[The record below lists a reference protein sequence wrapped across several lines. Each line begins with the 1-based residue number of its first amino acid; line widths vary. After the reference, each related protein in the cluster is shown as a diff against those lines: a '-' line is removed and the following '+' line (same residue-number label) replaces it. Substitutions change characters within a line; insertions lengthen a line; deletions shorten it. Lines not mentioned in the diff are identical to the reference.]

1 MQYTAYVLKL
11 KMQMPN
17 TLFEHQRIAMAQI
30 KSNYFAILHE
40 NEDLRKL
47 VTKLQKENDEL
58 KRNLEKTSQEISSND
73 AR

>member
-1 MQYTAYVLKL
+1 
-11 KMQMPN
+11 MPS
-17 TLFEHQRIAMAQI
+17 TLFEQQRIVMAQI
-30 KSNYFAILHE
+30 RSNYFTILHE

-47 VTKLQKENDEL
+47 ITKLQNENDEL

>member
-1 MQYTAYVLKL
+1 
-11 KMQMPN
+11 MPS
-17 TLFEHQRIAMAQI
+17 TLFEQQRIVMAQI
-30 KSNYFAILHE
+30 RSNYFTILHE